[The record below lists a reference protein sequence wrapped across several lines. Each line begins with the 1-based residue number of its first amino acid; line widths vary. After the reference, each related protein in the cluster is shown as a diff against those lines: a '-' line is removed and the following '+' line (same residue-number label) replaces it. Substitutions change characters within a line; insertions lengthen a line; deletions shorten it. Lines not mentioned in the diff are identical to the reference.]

1 MELITQIL
9 AICISVEDRWYKL
22 HLQED
27 IQKPGI
33 KRAQKY
39 GFAGIT
45 ITQKDG
51 IMYYDILPVEILVA
65 VEDRN
70 QYNRHPE
77 FRLYSGFLDRKENI
91 YGNSNA

>member
-1 MELITQIL
+1 MLNITLQ
-9 AICISVEDRWYKL
+9 CTSVVVRWCK
-22 HLQED
+22 HHPQED

-33 KRAQKY
+33 RREQRY
-39 GFAGIT
+39 GYADI
-45 ITQKDG
+45 IIIREDG
-51 IMYYDILPVEILVA
+51 IMYYVILPVGIRGA

>member
-1 MELITQIL
+1 MSNITLQ
-9 AICISVEDRWYKL
+9 CTSVVARWCKH

-33 KRAQKY
+33 RREPRY
-39 GFAGIT
+39 GCADI
-45 ITQKDG
+45 IIIREDG
-51 IMYYDILPVEILVA
+51 IMYYVILPVGIRVA

-70 QYNRHPE
+70 QYNHHPE

>member
-1 MELITQIL
+1 MLDITLQ
-9 AICISVEDRWYKL
+9 CTSVVDRWCKH

-33 KRAQKY
+33 RREQRY
-39 GFAGIT
+39 GCADIT
-45 ITQKDG
+45 IIREDG
-51 IMYYDILPVEILVA
+51 IMYYVILPVEIRVA
-65 VEDRN
+65 AEDRN